1 MSKLIA
7 QPQPGHHRIEAY
19 GLVMDVS
26 DSVKYLA
33 INSKGY
39 ILGLT
44 GKPVNFSDLG
54 LSQKRIEVYGQVVVT
69 ARPEDTLVWVGI
81 GNPPPEKE
89 IRSDTLVPAMI
100 YGNERVVPDYVEYYA
115 VSPSGNINCYSEQ
128 PTLVAA
134 GWIFRNGSA
143 VATIGKTDPT
153 DWQNSLRKIEKV
165 YDDIPF

>member
-7 QPQPGHHRIEAY
+7 QPQPGYHRIEAY

-26 DSVKYLA
+26 DSTKSLA

-54 LSQKRIEVYGQVVVT
+54 LSGKYVEVHGRVVVT
-69 ARPEDTLVWVGI
+69 ARPEDTLVWVGK

-89 IRSDTLVPAMI
+89 IRSDTLVSAMI
-100 YGNERVVPDYVEYYA
+100 YGNERVVPDYATCYA
-115 VSPSGNINCYSEQ
+115 VSPSGNINCYSEK
-128 PTLVAA
+128 PTLAVE

-143 VATIGKTDPT
+143 VATIGQTDAT
-153 DWQNSLRKIEKV
+153 DWQNSLRQI
-165 YDDIPF
+165 